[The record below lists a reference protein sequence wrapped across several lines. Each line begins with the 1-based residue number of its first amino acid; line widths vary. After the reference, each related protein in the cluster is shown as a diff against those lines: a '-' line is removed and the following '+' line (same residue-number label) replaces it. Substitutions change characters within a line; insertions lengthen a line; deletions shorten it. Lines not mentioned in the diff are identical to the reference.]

1 MKQSIYKM
9 SDIRPVGNFD
19 SILETLNQKVLILES
34 RNSYSKGVSEMI
46 KLIVNTLG
54 MIDVLESFET
64 PYTGWNYEE
73 QKICLLYT
81 HILIIRCNNIAQ
93 KYLNNIEM
101 EPIHIQLMDYINNKP
116 NLKKVFGKLEISE

>member
-1 MKQSIYKM
+1 M